1 MTTETLGNIS
11 INNLLCKYMP
21 IYINNTLTWT
31 RKPDTWKIP
40 KYAKHQKQEALV
52 LASTSIVQIILITPE
67 QSSEDFLF
75 WEYWDGLSKWMSV
88 GSNLWHKLSESDNW
102 HTQLAF
108 TCSKSTTETLE
119 KGVKHSSKLTIKHQN
134 DLNGNLTMTMTMTI
148 SHLFLLFILLTLNK
162 WM

>member
-1 MTTETLGNIS
+1 MIREKS
-11 INNLLCKYMP
+11 PNN
-21 IYINNTLTWT
+21 
-31 RKPDTWKIP
+31 
-40 KYAKHQKQEALV
+40 AKHHKQEASI
-52 LASTSIVQIILITPE
+52 LATTSIVQIILITPE

-119 KGVKHSSKLTIKHQN
+119 KGVKHSSKLTIKTPERPQWQRFGIFIVNFEH
-134 DLNGNLTMTMTMTI
+134 I
-148 SHLFLLFILLTLNK
+148 SHFLLVYIVLTLNK

>member
-1 MTTETLGNIS
+1 MIREKS
-11 INNLLCKYMP
+11 PNN
-21 IYINNTLTWT
+21 
-31 RKPDTWKIP
+31 
-40 KYAKHQKQEALV
+40 AKHHKQEASI
-52 LASTSIVQIILITPE
+52 LATTSIVQIILITPE

-119 KGVKHSSKLTIKHQN
+119 KGVKHSSKLTIKTPEWPHWQRFGIFIVN
-134 DLNGNLTMTMTMTI
+134 FEHI
-148 SHLFLLFILLTLNK
+148 SHLFLVYILLTLNK

>member
-1 MTTETLGNIS
+1 MIREKS
-11 INNLLCKYMP
+11 PNN
-21 IYINNTLTWT
+21 
-31 RKPDTWKIP
+31 
-40 KYAKHQKQEALV
+40 AKHHKQEASI
-52 LASTSIVQIILITPE
+52 LATTSIVQIILITPE

-119 KGVKHSSKLTIKHQN
+119 KGVKHSSKLTIKTPERPQWQFDN
-134 DLNGNLTMTMTMTI
+134 ENFTPFSTFYIVDFEQVDV
-148 SHLFLLFILLTLNK
+148 SWEFI
-162 WM
+162 